1 MNFIQECVI
10 KKETDIAVVG
20 GGIIGLLTACL
31 LAEQGREV
39 TIFDQS
45 DLARESSW
53 AGGGILTPLYP
64 WRYPDPVN
72 QLAFRSQLI
81 YPHLVQELYKHTG
94 IDSQYS
100 EGGMF
105 INKIDIDEVGYQW
118 LDKHHIDYMD
128 GGEVT
133 AKNLSLRNA
142 DFLYLPKIA
151 QVRNPRFAQAL
162 EKRIQQLGVK
172 VESQCQVNRLV
183 YENSIFYL
191 DTNKG
196 KVSAEQL
203 VISAGAWSAN
213 LLNDLGIS
221 LPVKPVRGQML
232 LFKAEP
238 NYLSSIILSEGHY
251 IIPRQDGRVLVGS
264 TMEDVGFNKETTIE
278 AKEMLESFVAKTLP
292 ELQRYPIEKHWAG
305 LRPSSPEGIPFI
317 MKHPN
322 FNNLFINTGHFRN
335 GVVMAPASA
344 ELLVDL
350 MLGNKP
356 IINDLPF
363 RSIIN

>member
-1 MNFIQECVI
+1 VI
-10 KKETDIAVVG
+10 KKETEIAIIG

-31 LAEQGREV
+31 LAEHGREV

-81 YPHLVQELYKHTG
+81 YPGLIQELCKHTG
-94 IDSQYS
+94 IDPQYI
-100 EGGMF
+100 EGGML
-105 INKIDIDEVGYQW
+105 INKADIDEVGYQW
-118 LDKHHIDYMD
+118 LDKHHIDYVD
-128 GGEVT
+128 GGEVST
-133 AKNLSLRNA
+133 NNLSLRNT

-162 EKRIQQLGVK
+162 EKRVQQLGVM
-172 VESQCQVNRLV
+172 VNSQCQVNKLV
-183 YENSIFYL
+183 YENSHFRL
-191 DTNKG
+191 NTNKG
-196 KVSAEQL
+196 NLTAEQL
-203 VISAGAWSAN
+203 VISAGAWSAK
-213 LLNDLGIS
+213 LLKDLGIN

-232 LFKAEP
+232 LYKAEP
-238 NYLSSIILSEGHY
+238 NFLSSIILSEGHY
-251 IIPRQDGRVLVGS
+251 IIPRQDGRILVGS
-264 TMEDVGFNKETTIE
+264 TMEDVGFDKETTIE
-278 AKEMLESFVAKTLP
+278 AKEMLKAFVAKTLP
-292 ELQRYPIEKHWAG
+292 ELQRHPIEKHWAG

-317 MKHPN
+317 MKYPD

-356 IINDLPF
+356 KIDDIPF
-363 RSIIN
+363 RSGIANC

>member
-1 MNFIQECVI
+1 MI
-10 KKETDIAVVG
+10 KKETEVAIVG
-20 GGIIGLLTACL
+20 GGVIGLLTACM

-39 TIFDQS
+39 IIFDQS

-72 QLAFRSQLI
+72 ELAFRSQLI
-81 YPHLVQELYKHTG
+81 YPGLIQTLYKHTD
-94 IDSQYS
+94 IDPQYI
-100 EGGMF
+100 EGGML
-105 INKIDIDEVGYQW
+105 IKKSDVDEVGYQW
-118 LDKHHIDYMD
+118 LDKHHIDYKE
-128 GGEVT
+128 GGEFLGIH
-133 AKNLSLRNA
+133 LSLKNT

-162 EKRIQQLGVK
+162 EKRALQLGVK
-172 VESQCQVNRLV
+172 INSRCQVNKLA
-183 YENSIFYL
+183 YENSLFHL
-191 DTNKG
+191 DTYNG
-196 KVSAEQL
+196 KLVAEQL

-213 LLNDLGIS
+213 LLKDLGVS

-232 LFKAEP
+232 LYKAEP
-238 NYLSSIILSEGHY
+238 NFLSSIILSEGHY
-251 IIPRQDGRVLVGS
+251 LIPRQDGRVLVGS
-264 TMEDVGFNKETTIE
+264 TMEDVGFDKEITTE
-278 AKEMLESFVAKTLP
+278 AKEMLEAFVAKTLP
-292 ELQRYPIEKHWAG
+292 ELQKYPIEKHWAG

-317 MKHPN
+317 MRHPKLD
-322 FNNLFINTGHFRN
+322 NLFINTGHFRN

-356 IINDLPF
+356 KINDLPF
-363 RSIIN
+363 RLEVT